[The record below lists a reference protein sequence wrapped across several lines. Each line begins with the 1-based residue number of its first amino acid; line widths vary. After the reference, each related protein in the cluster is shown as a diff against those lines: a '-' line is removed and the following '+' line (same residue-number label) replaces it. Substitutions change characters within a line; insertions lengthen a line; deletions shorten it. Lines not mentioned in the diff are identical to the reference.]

1 VAATSAGGVPGVE
14 QDIELIDPPVHGDVG
29 EDGHADNGPNPTFH
43 GHAATV
49 QGGNALFAEGGND
62 EIGGNEVRE

>member
-1 VAATSAGGVPGVE
+1 MAATSTGGVPGVE

-29 EDGHADNGPNPTFH
+29 ED